1 MDYIRINSDL
11 WEDLGKIWFV
21 EEYKTREDSTAVE
34 LVLRDSLGNVNKRTV
49 SINQIEWIEEGF

>member
-21 EEYKTREDSTAVE
+21 EEYKTREDSTAIE
-34 LVLRDSLGNVNKRTV
+34 LVLRDSLGNIDKRTV
-49 SINQIEWIEEGF
+49 PISQIEWVEEGF